1 MRLKRKSS
9 DKLSRI
15 AFCVSGMAVL
25 CDWEIRARCL
35 KGDMVVPF
43 AEDLLNPASLDLR
56 LGDHLMIE
64 SIYSPELIRIDISDR
79 TADEPFMLQSGEFC
93 LAETLELFNLP
104 NDISCQFVLKSSR
117 ARSGLNHLL
126 AGWCDPGWHG
136 SRLTLELKNE
146 RLHHPLPLYPGLK
159 IGQMVFHRM
168 TPPLRSYRETGHYNN
183 HLTVMPSVA

>member
-1 MRLKRKSS
+1 
-9 DKLSRI
+9 
-15 AFCVSGMAVL
+15 MAVL
-25 CDWEIRARCL
+25 CDWEIQARCR

-43 AEDLLNPASLDLR
+43 NPELLNPASLDVR

-79 TADEPFMLQSGEFC
+79 TEDEPFMLQAGEFC

-117 ARSGLNHLL
+117 ARDGVNHLL

-136 SRLTLELKNE
+136 SKLTLELKNE
-146 RLHHPLPLYPGLK
+146 RLHHALPLYPGLK
-159 IGQMVFHRM
+159 IGQMVFHAM
-168 TPPLRSYRETGHYNN
+168 SNTPMHSYRETGHYNN